1 MYGMLAYACGSIH
14 GDLQLKYRVLLVP
27 VSFFPRHRI
36 TRIARVDENE
46 IISVFHPLLYVL
58 DADSLGFHKSI
69 FLHSCEFV
77 LKMAIGGGRRRFGC
91 DSWMRYPSAAA
102 AFVFAPSS
110 YRQALLRR
118 YGSPAWE
125 TTVLPLP

>member
-1 MYGMLAYACGSIH
+1 MLAYACGSIH

-69 FLHSCEFV
+69 FPHSCEFV
-77 LKMAIGGGRRRFGC
+77 LKMAIGGGRRHFGFCASVFWLCFYLTERVSWRSGC
-91 DSWMRYPSAAA
+91 DSWMR
-102 AFVFAPSS
+102 
-110 YRQALLRR
+110 
-118 YGSPAWE
+118 
-125 TTVLPLP
+125 